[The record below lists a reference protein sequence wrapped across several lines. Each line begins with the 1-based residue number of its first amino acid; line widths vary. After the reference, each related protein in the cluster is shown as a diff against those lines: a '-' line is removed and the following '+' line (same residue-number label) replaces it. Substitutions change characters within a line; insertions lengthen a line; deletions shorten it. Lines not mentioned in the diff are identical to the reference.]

1 MTIQSEAEKFLEKRK
16 SVIFRARTMKTGEV
30 VQFDDFIFFR
40 RGDQVGAALSTG
52 ERLINIHNVHPGRSY
67 SLDGDSAL
75 PLVSGNFLTLTVD
88 VSNVDLSDPVKAEDF
103 ADRIL
108 GFVRTENGNRE
119 ALLSDPWAWAEKVI
133 EMSGDKISEVKP
145 YPMIAELYLVNA
157 LRAAGL
163 LTDVK
168 HEYRGPDAGIHD
180 FELPTM
186 SLECKAHLH
195 GDPEAKKGELVIS
208 NEHQLSRTGTKPL
221 YVVYFPMED
230 AGDLTL
236 EKCVSVF
243 GEPRQDILDK
253 LKLGNFVE
261 GDFSWQ
267 RPYHILGQPLVFE
280 ITGDFPRITPAQF
293 PGGKFPTGI
302 TKLVYHVSLHNRP
315 SCSLD
320 TFIEVMKKG
329 ERPVFAV

>member
-1 MTIQSEAEKFLEKRK
+1 MSNQSEAEKFLEKRK
-16 SVIFRARTMKTGEV
+16 AVIFRAKTIKSGEV
-30 VQFDDFIFFR
+30 VQFDDFVFFR
-40 RGDQVGAALSTG
+40 RGDQMGAAISTG
-52 ERLINIHNVHPGRSY
+52 ESQINIHNVHPGRSY

-88 VSNVDLSDPVKAEDF
+88 VSSVDLSDPVKMEDF
-103 ADRIL
+103 ADRVL
-108 GFVRTENGNRE
+108 GFVRMEDGNRE
-119 ALLSDPWAWAEKVI
+119 LILADPWMWAEKVI

-145 YPMIAELYLVNA
+145 YPMIAELCLVNA

-163 LTDVK
+163 LADVK

-180 FELPTM
+180 FELPM
-186 SLECKAHLH
+186 ISLECKAHLH
-195 GDPEAKKGELVIS
+195 GDMEAKKGELVIS
-208 NEHQLSRTGTKPL
+208 SEHQLSRTGTKPL

-230 AGDLTL
+230 SGDLTL
-236 EKCVSVF
+236 EKCVAVF

-280 ITGDFPRITPAQF
+280 ITDDFPRITPAQF

-315 SCSLD
+315 SCPLD
-320 TFIEVMKKG
+320 AFIEAVKKG
-329 ERPVFAV
+329 ENPVFAI